1 MIRISFKSATS
12 IFLALIMILALSVSC
27 SQNTAGGIDDGSK
40 GSVLDRKPLE
50 NPPSY
55 GHFASSLEYYEKQ
68 LGLKFFKNKN
78 KRYMPYATAGPMS
91 FSIADDLN
99 ECLYDIN
106 MKSIVTYRSVRGR
119 TRSMIE
125 MDITR
130 GPCGIK
136 YPDAD
141 PTAQDRVTLMEGSVL
156 SPAIDE
162 QVNGGISLVR
172 GATFLQKILNL
183 PWRVDSVEGGL
194 EQAVSTVGKII
205 KNPLDVTFGDVVFF
219 TEYYGERNVG
229 IYYDYGYIV
238 YNSCFRAQVI
248 KMDSSMNYQIYR
260 VFTGPAAIHYKIHET
275 KFLKELIGSPGE

>member
-1 MIRISFKSATS
+1 MAFSISCAKDAAVG
-12 IFLALIMILALSVSC
+12 L
-27 SQNTAGGIDDGSK
+27 DDGSK
-40 GSVLDRKPLE
+40 GRVLDRKPLE
-50 NPPSY
+50 DPPSY
-55 GHFASSLEYYEKQ
+55 RHFSGSLEYYEKQ
-68 LGLKFFKNKN
+68 LGIKFFKNRN
-78 KRYMPYATAGPMS
+78 KMFQPYSTAGAMS
-91 FSIADDLN
+91 FAIADELN

-106 MKSIVTYRSVRGR
+106 MKSIVTYRSVRGS

-125 MDITR
+125 MDIVR

-141 PTAQDRVTLMEGSVL
+141 PTAQDRVTLMEGSVVH
-156 SPAIDE
+156 PAIDE
-162 QVNGGISLVR
+162 QVNGGLTLVK
-172 GATFLQKILNL
+172 GATFLQRILNF

-194 EQAVSTVGKII
+194 EQAVAKVGKIV

-238 YNSCFRAQVI
+238 YNSCFRAQVV
-248 KMDSSMNYQIYR
+248 KMDSGMNYQIYR

-275 KFLKELIGSPGE
+275 KFLKELIGTPGE